1 MGAASEAV
9 AEAGGTKV
17 DGAKTCS
24 VSGGGAIPETLWAS
38 PLEVDGKIFGFV
50 GAAEDEEEEVVEIP
64 AVAAA
69 FLRKACWASTFLSR
83 ASLR

>member
-1 MGAASEAV
+1 M
-9 AEAGGTKV
+9 
-17 DGAKTCS
+17 
-24 VSGGGAIPETLWAS
+24 GGAIPETLWAS

-69 FLRKACWASTFLSR
+69 FTQSLLGFDFSFSRFLTMKVV
-83 ASLR
+83 LLW